1 MLKTSPPNLFEV
13 HKTARRARILAAA
26 RKLIARRGFE
36 GLTLRDLAAASEV
49 SVPTVYNL
57 IGGKQAVLVALLD
70 EMLARIAARLG
81 DARAGGMVERAL
93 ALCEAGWSETLAEPN
108 YFRGLMHAF
117 LVSEETAPLR
127 REIDERNI
135 ALMAGVLGA
144 GKADGELA
152 SWADPLTLSYTM
164 YSSYIATMLRWCG
177 GELDD
182 AALPAAIS
190 YGLAL
195 ILGGVAR
202 GDAVRKLERLARA
215 NQSAATPPLAA
226 AARHSKKGAR
236 S

>member
-1 MLKTSPPNLFEV
+1 MLKTSPPNLFEL

-36 GLTLRDLAAASEV
+36 GLTLRDLAAAAEV

-57 IGGKQAVLVALLD
+57 VGSKQAVLVALLD
-70 EMLARIAARLG
+70 EMLARIAGRLA

-93 ALCEAGWSETLAEPN
+93 ALCEAGWSETLAEPS

-127 REIDERNI
+127 RQIDERNI
-135 ALMAGVLGA
+135 ALMAGVLAA
-144 GKADGELA
+144 GQFDGELRA
-152 SWADPLTLSYTM
+152 WVDPMALSFSMYT
-164 YSSYIATMLRWCG
+164 SYIAVMLRWCG
-177 GELDD
+177 GEIED
-182 AALPAAIS
+182 AALPGAIS

-195 ILGGVAR
+195 TLGGAAR
-202 GDAVRKLERLARA
+202 GRAAKKLERLARA
-215 NQSAATPPLAA
+215 NQAKSVPVPVAAAT
-226 AARHSKKGAR
+226 KKGAR